1 MENKEE
7 IYSGTEAEKN
17 LRIPINLFWIGFII
31 YAASFS
37 VSATDQISFIV
48 VNLFQIIA
56 LGMILP
62 SAVLLMEF
70 KIENSYLRFVFI
82 VYFFWL
88 IAVVL
93 RGISL
98 DYESVKQMLFNP
110 IRGVLQYFVPLVLLF
125 RKSFAFY
132 RRLFDA
138 IYVMGWFYLIFSLLV
153 IKQII
158 SPSNYYL
165 SQGIVEDFSQH
176 LSFVSG
182 FLLLTFI
189 YHSKFRNLFSVFIV
203 FLTFLFAVLRARRGL
218 MFMSFSMLFFA
229 FIVYQYVNKTKVI
242 NMVLSIF
249 LVLSLSYLAMKVYQD
264 NRKDTFGL
272 LTERIGDDTR
282 SEVERYFYS
291 DFKTKDWLIGRGMNG
306 QYFCPGVEDGEG
318 RVSVYRG
325 VIETGFLQIIL
336 NGGIISL
343 FMFVII
349 AIPGM
354 IKGIF
359 TSKNLFS
366 KAAGIWIVLFFLY
379 AYPGGPAIFTLNYTL
394 VWLSI
399 GICYSEKIRQ
409 MSDTDI
415 LALLKSK

>member
-1 MENKEE
+1 M
-7 IYSGTEAEKN
+7 I
-17 LRIPINLFWIGFII
+17 IP
-31 YAASFS
+31 SS
-37 VSATDQISFIV
+37 
-48 VNLFQIIA
+48 
-56 LGMILP
+56 
-62 SAVLLMEF
+62 VLLMEF
-70 KIENSYLRFVFI
+70 KIENSYLRVIFLLYV
-82 VYFFWL
+82 VWL
-88 IAVVL
+88 ITVVL

-98 DYESVKQMLFNP
+98 DYDSVKQMLFNP
-110 IRGVLQYFVPLVLLF
+110 IRGVLQYFVPFVILF
-125 RKSFAFY
+125 RKSFTFY
-132 RRLFDA
+132 KRLFDA
-138 IYVMGWFYLIFSLLV
+138 IYVMGLIYLIFSLLV

-158 SPSNYYL
+158 SPSSYYL
-165 SQGIVEDFSQH
+165 SQGIVENFSQH
-176 LSFVSG
+176 LSFTSG

-249 LVLSLSYLAMKVYQD
+249 LVLSLSYLAMRVYQE

-318 RVSVYRG
+318 RLSVYRG

-336 NGGIISL
+336 NGGIVSL
-343 FMFVII
+343 LLFVLI
-349 AIPGM
+349 AVPGM
-354 IKGIF
+354 LKGIF
-359 TSKNLFS
+359 TSNNLLS

-399 GICYSEKIRQ
+399 GICYSEKIRR
-409 MSDTDI
+409 MSDGDI

>member
-1 MENKEE
+1 MEINERTSIE
-7 IYSGTEAEKN
+7 TN
-17 LRIPINLFWIGFII
+17 FRIPTNLFWIGFIL

-37 VSATDQISFIV
+37 LSATDKVSFII
-48 VNLFQIIA
+48 VNLLQVIA

-70 KIENSYLRFVFI
+70 KIENAYLRGIFI
-82 VYFFWL
+82 LYFFWL
-88 IAVVL
+88 LTVVL
-93 RGISL
+93 RGITF

-110 IRGVLQYFVPLVLLF
+110 IRGVLHYFIPLVLLF
-125 RKSFAFY
+125 RKSFSFY

-138 IYVMGWFYLIFSLLV
+138 IYILGFIYLVFSLLV
-153 IKQII
+153 VKEII
-158 SPSNYYL
+158 SPSSYYL

-176 LSFVSG
+176 LSFASG
-182 FLLLTFI
+182 FILLTFL
-189 YHSKFRNLFSVFIV
+189 YHSKSRNLFAVFIV

-249 LVLSLSYLAMKVYQD
+249 LVLLLSYMAMKVYQD

-325 VIETGFLQIIL
+325 VIETGYLQIIL

-343 FMFVII
+343 FLLVII
-349 AIPGM
+349 AIPGL

-359 TSKNLFS
+359 TSNNLLS

-379 AYPGGPAIFTLNYTL
+379 AYPGGPSIFTLNYAL
-394 VWLSI
+394 VWFSI
-399 GICYSEKIRQ
+399 GICYSEKIRK
-409 MSDTDI
+409 MSDADI
-415 LALLKSK
+415 LVLLKSK

>member
-1 MENKEE
+1 MENLLE
-7 IYSGTEAEKN
+7 INEGTAPETN
-17 LRIPINLFWIGFII
+17 FRIPTNLFWIGFIV

-37 VSATDQISFIV
+37 ISATDQVSFII
-48 VNLFQIIA
+48 VNLLQVIA

-70 KIENSYLRFVFI
+70 KIENAYLRGIFI
-82 VYFFWL
+82 LYFFWL
-88 IAVVL
+88 ITVVI
-93 RGISL
+93 RGISF
-98 DYESVKQMLFNP
+98 DYDSVKQMLFNP
-110 IRGVLQYFVPLVLLF
+110 IRGVLQYFVPLVILF
-125 RKSFAFY
+125 RKNFSFY

-138 IYVMGWFYLIFSLLV
+138 IYVLGFIYLIFSIFV
-153 IKQII
+153 IKEIL

-176 LSFVSG
+176 LSFASG
-182 FLLLTFI
+182 FLLLTFL
-189 YHSKFRNLFSVFIV
+189 YHSKSRNLFAVFII

-229 FIVYQYVNKTKVI
+229 FIVYQYVNKTKVT
-242 NMVLSIF
+242 NMILSVF
-249 LVLSLSYLAMKVYQD
+249 LVLLLSYMAMKVYQE

-318 RVSVYRG
+318 RISVYRG
-325 VIETGFLQIIL
+325 VIETGYLQIIL

-343 FMFVII
+343 FLLVII

-354 IKGIF
+354 IKGFF
-359 TSKNLFS
+359 TSNNLLS

-394 VWLSI
+394 VWISI
-399 GICYSEKIRQ
+399 GICYSEKIRK

-415 LALLKSK
+415 LVLLKSK